1 MYIFLEPSKDT
12 ELEKYLLGKTQNS
25 NESFNDTVLA
35 SIPKN
40 TFVTLP
46 CLKFGVCD
54 RVAH

>member
-25 NESFNDTVLA
+25 NESFNDTVLE

-46 CLKFGVCD
+46 CLKFGVYD